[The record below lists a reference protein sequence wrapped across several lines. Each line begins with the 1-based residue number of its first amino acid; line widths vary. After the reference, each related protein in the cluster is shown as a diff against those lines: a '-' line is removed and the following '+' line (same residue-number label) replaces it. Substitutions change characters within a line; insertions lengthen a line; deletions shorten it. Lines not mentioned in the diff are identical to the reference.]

1 VRSVL
6 AQRSLA
12 LAALTAASI
21 AWGAVFLFAAL
32 ALRQLSPLAVVTLRF
47 VIGSLALL
55 PFMLWTRERPSRAD
69 LPAFLAASLLGVPVA
84 MLLLFTGIA
93 LSGATVAALLL
104 GAFPVFLSLAAV
116 LFDKEHVGLRGW
128 GATLASIVGVAL
140 IVGRPGHA
148 TNWIGALLVLASLL
162 CFTLWVVLSQRLMR
176 RYSAFCVTSWV
187 IVLGTLMLLPLAFFA
202 GDLPRLTGLLPAT
215 WLSLL
220 ALGLACTA
228 LTYQLWNWGLK
239 EVGTHTSGVIGN
251 LEPLTGALLGVAVL
265 GEPTGAAL
273 WAGGALILCAAV
285 SVSL

>member
-1 VRSVL
+1 VQSRK
-6 AQRSLA
+6 RLA
-12 LAALTAASI
+12 LAALVAASI

-32 ALRQLSPLAVVTLRF
+32 ALRELTPLQVVTLRF

-93 LSGATVAALLL
+93 LAGATVSALLL
-104 GAFPVFLSLAAV
+104 GAFPVMLSFAAV
-116 LFDKEHVGLRGW
+116 VFDKEHVGWRGW
-128 GATLASIVGVAL
+128 GATLASTMGVAL
-140 IVGRPGHA
+140 IVCRPGQA
-148 TNWIGALLVLASLL
+148 ANWIGALLVLASLL

-187 IVLGTLMLLPLAFFA
+187 ILLGTLMLLPLM
-202 GDLPRLTGLLPAT
+202 LLTGGTPKLSGLLPAT

-239 EVGTHTSGVIGN
+239 EVGTHTSGVMGN
-251 LEPLTGALLGVAVL
+251 LEPLTGALLGVTVL

-273 WAGGALILCAAV
+273 WAGGALILLAAV

>member
-1 VRSVL
+1 MPNSRR
-6 AQRSLA
+6 ALA
-12 LAALTAASI
+12 LASLTAAGI

-32 ALRQLSPLAVVTLRF
+32 ALRQLTPLAVVTLRF

-55 PFMLWTRERPSRAD
+55 PFMLWTRERPGRAD

-104 GAFPVFLSLAAV
+104 GAFPVMLSLAAV
-116 LFDKEHVGLRGW
+116 IFDQEQVGLRGW
-128 GATLASIVGVAL
+128 SATLTSTLGVAL

-148 TNWIGALLVLASLL
+148 TSWIGALLVLASLV

-187 IVLGTLMLLPLAFFA
+187 IVLGTLMLLPLMF
-202 GDLPRLTGLLPAT
+202 LTGAMPKFSGLLPAT
-215 WLSLL
+215 VFSLL

-251 LEPLTGALLGVAVL
+251 LEPLTGALLGVVVL

>member
-1 VRSVL
+1 MLKSRRT
-6 AQRSLA
+6 AA
-12 LAALTAASI
+12 LAALVAASI

-32 ALRQLSPLAVVTLRF
+32 ALRQLTPLAVVTLRF

-55 PFMLWTRERPSRAD
+55 PFMLWTRERPKRAD

-104 GAFPVFLSLAAV
+104 GAFPVFLSFAAV
-116 LFDKEHVGLRGW
+116 LFDKERVGLRGW
-128 GATLASIVGVAL
+128 GATFASSVGVAL
-140 IVGRPGHA
+140 IVGRPGQA
-148 TNWIGALLVLASLL
+148 SNWIGALLVLASLL

-187 IVLGTLMLLPLAFFA
+187 IVLGTLMLLPLMF
-202 GDLPRLTGLLPAT
+202 LPGATPKLSGLLPAT